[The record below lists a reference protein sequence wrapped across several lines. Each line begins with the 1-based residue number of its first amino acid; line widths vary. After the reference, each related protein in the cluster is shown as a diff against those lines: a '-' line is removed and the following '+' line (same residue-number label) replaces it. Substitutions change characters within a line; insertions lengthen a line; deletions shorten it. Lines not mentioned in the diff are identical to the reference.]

1 MATTFETEVVDPA
14 NAAHGQVS
22 LTLDPSDNPL
32 LAYTTPSG
40 DVMLARRGETEWQ
53 CERLPSESAAHDA
66 YRIGLAVDSGLNE
79 HVSYQSRATDHLI
92 YGVRKAHETQWDLE
106 EVPTSAGLFPDR
118 IRFPSMR
125 VNAGVFSEDP
135 FKDRPHFAYQSGLQ
149 LWHATKAP
157 PKSDPGKPATWR
169 KNVHVVDP
177 GNTAEAGWFP
187 ALTFDRRNETLRI
200 AYVDDLSPT
209 GASARRLHVGTMS
222 PGTDFVGQEDSW
234 HIQVLHGGQV
244 SGELPAMEHSITGE
258 SVVSY
263 YETQGRTLNVCIF
276 GNFPESPAIE
286 VVAGDVDDVG
296 GRHSACGIGFPAN
309 ICVVYGSG
317 GQLKFARRTGIGTFD
332 IQDVEA
338 GGAWS
343 DLKVDGVGSLHVA
356 HIAGGTLRYG
366 LAPT

>member
-1 MATTFETEVVDPA
+1 MATTFFTEVVDPS
-14 NAAHGQVS
+14 NTAHGQVS
-22 LTLDPSDNPL
+22 LALDPSDNPF

-40 DVMLARRGETEWQ
+40 DVMLAKRGDTEWQ
-53 CERLPSESAAHDA
+53 CERLPSEPAAHDA
-66 YRIGLAVDSGLNE
+66 YRIGLAVDSGLNQ
-79 HVSYQSRATDHLI
+79 HVAYQSRATDRLI
-92 YGVRKAHETQWDLE
+92 YGVRKAHESQWHLE

-118 IRFPSMR
+118 VRFPSMR

-135 FKDRPHFAYQSGLQ
+135 FKDRPHFAYQSRLQ

-157 PKSDPGKPATWR
+157 PKTDPGQPATWR
-169 KNVHVVDP
+169 KNVNVVDP
-177 GNTAEAGWFP
+177 GGTAEAGWFP

-200 AYVDDLSPT
+200 AYVDDLSHT
-209 GASARRLHVGTMS
+209 GSPVRRLHVATMT

-263 YETQGRTLNVCIF
+263 YEAQGRTLNVCIF

-286 VVAGDVDDVG
+286 VVAGAVDNVG
-296 GRHSACGIGFPAN
+296 VRHSACGIAFPAN

-317 GQLKFARRTGIGTFD
+317 GQLKFARRTGIGAFD

-366 LAPT
+366 LAPA